1 MNAAVNA
8 FFLIFKLLSLYF
20 LAVSLFCL
28 CRRKKPAASAGQR
41 RFAILIAAR
50 NEESCIA
57 GLIESLQA
65 QRYPRELFD
74 IWVLPNNCTDH
85 TVEAAQRAGARIME
99 MPSSVRSK
107 GAALQY
113 AADTLLR
120 GQQLIAGKN
129 TLTDFLQQMHIIG
142 LTGSNFLTVTLQKQL
157 ICHHLHTAAHLLQQ
171 QLAGTALRIYD
182 LYLDLCNRGRKS
194 LLQWQKAYHCSK
206 KEYLIQLHRRA

>member
-120 GQQLIAGKN
+120 TNPFRSLSPGVRIRREGALIVGAISI
-129 TLTDFLQQMHIIG
+129 FLP
-142 LTGSNFLTVTLQKQL
+142 L
-157 ICHHLHTAAHLLQQ
+157 
-171 QLAGTALRIYD
+171 
-182 LYLDLCNRGRKS
+182 
-194 LLQWQKAYHCSK
+194 
-206 KEYLIQLHRRA
+206 

>member
-1 MNAAVNA
+1 MNTAVNV
-8 FFLIFKLLSLYF
+8 FFLMIKLISMYF
-20 LAVSLFCL
+20 LVVSVFGL
-28 CRRKKPAASAGQR
+28 CRRKSLPVSPKQR

-57 GLIESLQA
+57 GIIESLRA
-65 QRYPRELFD
+65 QRYPSELFD

-120 GQQLIAGKN
+120 GQQHYDAFCVFDADN
-129 TLTDFLQQMHIIG
+129 EADPTFLAEMNQ
-142 LTGSNFLTVTLQKQL
+142 
-157 ICHHLHTAAHLLQQ
+157 
-171 QLAGTALRIYD
+171 ALSRSAIFKSRI
-182 LYLDLCNRGRKS
+182 LS
-194 LLQWQKAYHCSK
+194 
-206 KEYLIQLHRRA
+206 

>member
-1 MNAAVNA
+1 M
-8 FFLIFKLLSLYF
+8 
-20 LAVSLFCL
+20 
-28 CRRKKPAASAGQR
+28 
-41 RFAILIAAR
+41 IAAR

-120 GQQLIAGKN
+120 GQQHYDAFCV
-129 TLTDFLQQMHIIG
+129 LTPITRQIPHF
-142 LTGSNFLTVTLQKQL
+142 
-157 ICHHLHTAAHLLQQ
+157 
-171 QLAGTALRIYD
+171 
-182 LYLDLCNRGRKS
+182 
-194 LLQWQKAYHCSK
+194 
-206 KEYLIQLHRRA
+206 